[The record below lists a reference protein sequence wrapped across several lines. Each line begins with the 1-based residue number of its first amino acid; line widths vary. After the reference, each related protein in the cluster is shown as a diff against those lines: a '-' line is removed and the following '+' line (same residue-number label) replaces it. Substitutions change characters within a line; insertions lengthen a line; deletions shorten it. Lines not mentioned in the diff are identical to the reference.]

1 MSRTTLPA
9 ASMPPEPVRRLSLG
23 EIHALVRL
31 GLLTEDDPYEFLDGW
46 LLPKFARAPAHNYVA
61 ASFGDMLRKR
71 LPARW
76 VVFSTGTITMP
87 DSEPEPDLL
96 VALGPIERYRL
107 QYPKPHE
114 VPMVVEVSDISLTRD
129 RGLKNHIYA
138 RAGIAEYWIVNLI
151 DRQIEVH
158 TLPQLKGESPAYAQQ
173 AIYRPGRSV
182 PIQLEGTKIFEI
194 PVAELLPPA

>member
-1 MSRTTLPA
+1 
-9 ASMPPEPVRRLSLG
+9 MPPEPIRRFSLA
-23 EIHALVRL
+23 EIHAIVQL

-46 LLPKFARAPAHNYVA
+46 LLPKFARGPAHNYVA
-61 ASFGDMLRKR
+61 SSLGDMLRKR
-71 LPARW
+71 LPAPW

-114 VPMVVEVSDISLTRD
+114 VPLVVEVSDISLTRD
-129 RGLKNHIYA
+129 RGLKNRIYA

-158 TLPQLKGESPAYAQQ
+158 TLPQLEGESPSYAQQ
-173 AIYRPGRSV
+173 AIYRPGQSVSV
-182 PIQLEGTKIFEI
+182 PLEGARILEI